1 MSTADVQSDDSHLV
15 CGKIAGVYG
24 VRGWV
29 KVRSYTHPDD
39 ALLNYKPWF
48 VKTDNG
54 FSEIVINDM
63 RVHGKGLVAQL
74 NSIDDR
80 DVARS
85 LVGKEVW
92 VRRESLP
99 SAADDEYYWHD
110 LENCQVLDSEQH
122 LIGKVS
128 YMLDAGAHDV
138 MVIKGKDSETLI
150 PFDLESVVK
159 EVDLQKHQ
167 IVVDWDWS

>member
-1 MSTADVQSDDSHLV
+1 MSTVDVQSDDTHLV

-39 ALLNYKPWF
+39 ALLTYTPWF
-48 VKTDNG
+48 VKADCG
-54 FSEIVINDM
+54 FSEIVINSA

-92 VRRESLP
+92 VRRDSLP
-99 SAADDEYYWHD
+99 STPADEYYWHD
-110 LENCQVLDSEQH
+110 LESCQVLDIEQR
-122 LIGKVS
+122 LIGQVS
-128 YMLDAGAHDV
+128 YLLDAGAHDV
-138 MVIKGKDSETLI
+138 MVIKGKGGETLI
-150 PFDLESVVK
+150 PFDVVSVVK
-159 EVDLQKHQ
+159 EVDLQNHR